1 MIRMDKNKTIVS
13 KKISKTQ
20 FLQIIKKKNQQGSF

>member
-1 MIRMDKNKTIVS
+1 MVRMYKNKTIVS

-20 FLQIIKKKNQQGSF
+20 FLLIIKKKNQLGTF